1 MVHECDLEETW
12 QSKSCCVLK
21 EASVLVDQP
30 LEVQRYYL
38 KKEAVVEEQL
48 G

>member
-1 MVHECDLEETW
+1 MW

-30 LEVQRYYL
+30 PEVQRYYL
-38 KKEAVVEEQL
+38 MKEAVVEEQL

>member
-1 MVHECDLEETW
+1 
-12 QSKSCCVLK
+12 LK
-21 EASVLVDQP
+21 EANVLVDQP

-38 KKEAVVEEQL
+38 MKEAVVEEQL